1 MERKNL
7 IFILI
12 DGGRTDYTSKSKIFS
27 NLKMKSLFLSQSITY
42 APYTVSS
49 IHAIFTGT
57 YGTKTGVNS
66 YSSGKNFKNNDYK
79 TLTEY
84 LHDENYYTKA
94 DIIDWKGGLII
105 PKQGFD
111 EISTYDEDNEDVKK
125 RHKDIIK
132 NIQKKSGGKKFFL
145 YLHCSEIHTG
155 IKNEVLNKYKNHSK
169 AFFENNIENIK
180 RYKKLFFRVESY
192 LDSILKEIKRQGI
205 YDNSLILVA
214 SDHGVSQGEKVG
226 EHAYGAFC
234 YDYTLRT
241 FAYFISN
248 ELPKIEIKQQTR
260 TIDFL
265 PTILDHFNVKPDK
278 KYKKID
284 GTSLSSLFRGEE
296 MMEKIAFSETGN
308 PLDEKELPKYPN
320 TFSVRTS
327 KWKLIYNE
335 HNKTEELY
343 DLENDKCEND
353 NIINSEKEVAK
364 FLRNELKKVR
374 ITNE

>member
-1 MERKNL
+1 MDKKNL

-12 DGGRTDYTSKSKIFS
+12 DGGRIDYTSKSKIFS
-27 NLKMKSLFLSQSITY
+27 NLKMKSLFLSQPITY

-66 YSSGKNFKNNDYK
+66 YSSGENFKDNDYK

-94 DIIDWKGGLII
+94 DILDWKGGLII

-111 EISTYDEDNEDVKK
+111 EITTYDEDNEDVKK

-132 NIQKKSGGKKFFL
+132 NIQKKSDGKKFFL

-155 IKNEVLNKYKNHSK
+155 IKNEVLKKYKNHSK

-180 RYKKLFFRVESY
+180 RYEKLFFRVESY
-192 LDSILKEIKRQGI
+192 LDSILKEIKEQGI

-248 ELPKIEIKQQTR
+248 ELPKREIKQQTR

-265 PTILDHFNVKPDK
+265 PTILDHFNMKLDK

-284 GTSLSSLFRGEE
+284 GTSLISLFKGEK

-308 PLDEKELPKYPN
+308 PLYKKELPKYPN

-343 DLENDKCEND
+343 DLKNDICED
-353 NIINSEKEVAK
+353 NNVLNSEKEIAK
-364 FLRNELKKVR
+364 VLRNELKKVR
-374 ITNE
+374 MANE